1 MKKKVS
7 KERPFELNEDKIET
21 SLILSDDK
29 ETKETLPTAGF
40 QHEKIISQITL
51 RKSFSLSRSQRSIS
65 HLIVIQLSFRDLP
78 GTRRFSRYFLIC
90 APPFF
95 HLFNYQQVFR
105 GVKTP
110 SRRSNRWPAY
120 GSLSYIYGGPAP
132 VSN

>member
-1 MKKKVS
+1 MRIKLKPVLFYQMIRKQKKLFRQPDFNMK
-7 KERPFELNEDKIET
+7 RYRQDH
-21 SLILSDDK
+21 LSNY
-29 ETKETLPTAGF
+29 
-40 QHEKIISQITL
+40 L